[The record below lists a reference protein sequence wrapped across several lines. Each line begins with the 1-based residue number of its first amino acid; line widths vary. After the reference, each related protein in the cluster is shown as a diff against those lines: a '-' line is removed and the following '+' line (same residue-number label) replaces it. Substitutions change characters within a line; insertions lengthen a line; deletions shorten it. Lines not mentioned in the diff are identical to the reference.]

1 MAQVRVFSTP
11 ACPFCVRVK
20 NYLQQ
25 KGVMFDNIDVSSDQ
39 AGLQEMIGLSGQMG
53 VPVVVIDGDVIV
65 GFDQARIN
73 AKLGL

>member
-25 KGVMFDNIDVSSDQ
+25 KGVMFENIDVSSDQ